1 MAKPNP
7 APSDRTR
14 VKRMPDRGHYD
25 RATIDAI
32 LDAMPLA
39 HVAYVL
45 NGAPIVTPTLQWREG
60 DRVYFHGSAA
70 SRMLETSESADVC
83 LSVTLMD
90 GLVLARSAFH
100 HSINYRAVMLMA
112 RAEKVTDA
120 QEKEMRLRNFVDGMF
135 AGRWDML
142 RPVNTPEMKA
152 TTVLSIPIS
161 EASAKI
167 RVGPPKDDEED
178 YALDIWAGV
187 LPIRLVAG
195 EPVPDPRNKPGLKP
209 PAHVGAFKIG

>member
-142 RPVNTPEMKA
+142 RPVNTQEMKA

-195 EPVPDPRNKPGLKP
+195 EPVPDPRNKPGLVP

>member
-25 RATIDAI
+25 RATIDTI

-142 RPVNTPEMKA
+142 RPVNTQEMKA

>member
-1 MAKPNP
+1 MTRPNP

-14 VKRMPDRGHYD
+14 VKRLGDRGRYD
-25 RATIDAI
+25 RETINGI
-32 LDAMPLA
+32 LDAMPMA

-45 NGAPIVTPTLQWREG
+45 NGAPVVTPTLQWRED
-60 DRVYFHGSAA
+60 DRVYWHGSAA
-70 SRMLETSESADVC
+70 SRMLETSEGADVC
-83 LSVTLMD
+83 VAVTIMD
-90 GLVLARSAFH
+90 GLVLARSGFH
-100 HSINYRAVMLMA
+100 HSINYRSVMLMG

-120 QEKEMRLRNFVDGMF
+120 DEKEMRLKNFVDGLF

-142 RPVNTPEMKA
+142 RPVNKQEMKA
-152 TTVLSIPIS
+152 TTLLSMPID
-161 EASAKI
+161 EASAKV

-187 LPIRLVAG
+187 LPIRMVAG
-195 EPVPDPRNKPGLKP
+195 DPVPDPRNKPGLMP

>member
-1 MAKPNP
+1 MARPNP

-14 VKRMPDRGHYD
+14 VKRLPDRGHYD
-25 RATIDAI
+25 RPTIDAI

-45 NGAPIVTPTLQWREG
+45 NSAPIVTPTLQWREG
-60 DRVYFHGSAA
+60 DHVYFHGSAA
-70 SRMLETSESADVC
+70 SRMLETSEGADVC
-83 LSVTLMD
+83 MAVTIMD

-100 HSINYRAVMLMA
+100 HSINYRAVMLMG
-112 RAEKVTDA
+112 RASKVTDPD
-120 QEKEMRLRNFVDGMF
+120 EKEMRLKTFVDGMF
-135 AGRWDML
+135 VGRWDML
-142 RPVNTPEMKA
+142 RPVNKQEMKA
-152 TTVLSIPIS
+152 TTVLSLPIS

-187 LPIRLVAG
+187 LPIRMVAG

>member
-14 VKRMPDRGHYD
+14 VKRLPDRGHYD

-60 DRVYFHGSAA
+60 DHVYFHGSAA
-70 SRMLETSESADVC
+70 SRMLESSEDAAVC

-100 HSINYRAVMLMA
+100 HSINYRAVMLMG
-112 RAEKVTDA
+112 RATKVADPE
-120 QEKEMRLRNFVDGMF
+120 EKETRLKNFVDGLF

-142 RPVNTPEMKA
+142 RPVNKQEVKA
-152 TTVLSIPIS
+152 TTVLSLPIS

-187 LPIRLVAG
+187 LPLRLVPG
-195 EPVPDPRNKPGLKP
+195 EPVPDPRNKPGLQP
-209 PAHVGAFKIG
+209 PAHVGGFKIG